1 MDLFSPSSEYA
12 SSASS
17 ARQALIA
24 YESALKARH
33 FTNSSLNALPLPRIL
48 DPRTP
53 ATPPDR
59 LRTLWALTQ
68 TTISSLL
75 YLPFFI
81 LPLLTHLPIYTIGK
95 ITQIYLNN
103 GEPEAFAQNK
113 IVFSLLVLIVFI
125 YPTMFFFTWAIF
137 LFTPVGF
144 LLALAWTILFTI
156 YHTKLVDKNYA
167 RWKKLVATWRVLA
180 GIWLPQF
187 ISSSATG
194 ESENKIRQMLRLR
207 SEAAQALA
215 DLLIK
220 MEHSNQNSGK
230 STTLQ
235 EQQDGSTVAAKFSPD
250 MVDWYRSLGAR
261 LGTSHKAGHAMVQHE
276 GDGEIHMQ
284 RMKQS

>member
-1 MDLFSPSSEYA
+1 M
-12 SSASS
+12 
-17 ARQALIA
+17 IA

-48 DPRTP
+48 DPQTP

-59 LRTLWALTQ
+59 LRTLWALTS
-68 TTISSLL
+68 TTISSIL

-81 LPLLTHLPIYTIGK
+81 LPLMTHLPIYTIGK
-95 ITQIYLNN
+95 FTQIYLNN
-103 GEPEAFAQNK
+103 SEPEAFAQNK

-125 YPTMFFFTWAIF
+125 YPTMFFFTWALF
-137 LFTPVGF
+137 LFTPIGF
-144 LLALAWTILFTI
+144 LLAGAWTVLFSV
-156 YHTKLVDKNYA
+156 YHTKLVDRNYA

-180 GIWLPQF
+180 GIWLPQY
-187 ISSSATG
+187 ISSTSTG
-194 ESENKIRQMLRLR
+194 ENQIRQMLRLR
-207 SEAAQALA
+207 SGAAQALA

-220 MEHSNQNSGK
+220 MENSNNQNGGQS
-230 STTLQ
+230 TLQ
-235 EQQDGSTVAAKFSPD
+235 QKGGVAEDGSAVAKFSPD